1 MGVARTFCA
10 GSMGLAALA
19 CVVPAGGLQLRSP
32 SQCVLTSDAA
42 AARNDA
48 APYNMGQL
56 SFVAGEA
63 DVLGW
68 RRGRLVDARSGQCLG
83 VADEA
88 SSHAPSAL
96 ALSVCDARSSGQ
108 AWQRKSK
115 WFRADNGAPLA
126 VFRHEVS
133 GLVLQRTAPG
143 LSVESLVLQVFVA
156 GESSQ
161 RFGSSAC
168 EPAKVAAAATP

>member
-1 MGVARTFCA
+1 MGVARAVCT

-19 CVVPAGGLQLRSP
+19 CVVPAGGLHLGRP
-32 SQCVLTSDAA
+32 SQCVLTSDGAA
-42 AARNDA
+42 PTHDA
-48 APYNMGQL
+48 APSNTGQL
-56 SFVAGEA
+56 SFVAGDA

-88 SSHAPSAL
+88 TPDARSVL
-96 ALSVCDARSSGQ
+96 ALSVCDARSAGQ

-115 WFRADNGAPLA
+115 WFRADNGASLA
-126 VFRHEVS
+126 VFRHELS

-156 GESSQ
+156 DESSQ

-168 EPAKVAAAATP
+168 DATNVAAATR